1 MGEGDAK
8 RRARV
13 GVVIW
18 YRKCPNFSALAE
30 VRWWGVVM
38 VSQSWFGIC
47 AGLLMTT
54 ASLAQQANPEI
65 QVEIQQGVQ
74 ALEQGNFS
82 TAERHFS
89 HVLKTDPNQ
98 VEVRAHLGLAY
109 YADRKYSEAVEAF
122 RLVLKQNP
130 SVRTAQTF
138 LPLALAALDQC
149 EQAIPGLS
157 KEFSSNPDLKL
168 RRVLGLSLQR
178 CLLQSGKQAEA
189 DQAMQELL
197 AKYSDD
203 IDVLYEAGQM
213 YAKLSSQIYLRLMKI
228 APHSARGFQVMGQV
242 AASEGNWEKAV
253 DAYRQAI
260 RLDPNVPG
268 VHLDLAVQLLLHSP
282 DPNAWE
288 QALVELNKEL
298 EINPASAEAQ
308 YEVGEV
314 YRKHDQPEKAKAAFR
329 AALRLRPG
337 LVEARLGLAK
347 ALRQQNQKQ
356 EALAAL
362 EPARETAPDN
372 AAVRFLL
379 AQLYRDLSR
388 TADSKREEEAFR
400 KLQEEEAA
408 VKRLQASPSP

>member
-1 MGEGDAK
+1 
-8 RRARV
+8 
-13 GVVIW
+13 
-18 YRKCPNFSALAE
+18 
-30 VRWWGVVM
+30 
-38 VSQSWFGIC
+38 
-47 AGLLMTT
+47 
-54 ASLAQQANPEI
+54 
-65 QVEIQQGVQ
+65 
-74 ALEQGNFS
+74 
-82 TAERHFS
+82 
-89 HVLKTDPNQ
+89 
-98 VEVRAHLGLAY
+98 
-109 YADRKYSEAVEAF
+109 
-122 RLVLKQNP
+122 
-130 SVRTAQTF
+130 
-138 LPLALAALDQC
+138 
-149 EQAIPGLS
+149 
-157 KEFSSNPDLKL
+157 
-168 RRVLGLSLQR
+168 
-178 CLLQSGKQAEA
+178 
-189 DQAMQELL
+189 MQELL